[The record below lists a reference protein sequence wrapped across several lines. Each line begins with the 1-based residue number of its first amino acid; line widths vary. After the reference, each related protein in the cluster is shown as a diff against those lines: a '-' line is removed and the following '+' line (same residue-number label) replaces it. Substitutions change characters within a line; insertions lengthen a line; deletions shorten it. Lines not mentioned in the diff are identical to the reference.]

1 MSEETARPGTR
12 AGEDQVRAEL
22 AHWRG
27 AIASLDDLDA
37 VAAPAAWAML
47 EAYLRMRLRER
58 LQRAVAVLAAEGRGI
73 AVSLDAGEPVDRVW
87 QRVMGLRQHYLEVET
102 VVDFYGDAVNTR
114 TNPALG
120 AVLGGLDTIAVDS
133 MEVVLRPL
141 GIEVPPAVVYV
152 DKGMGAA
159 ILRAGVRLW
168 GPGGPSPVAAIKL
181 TRHNLGHPTALLHE
195 TGHQV
200 AHLTGWTDELGDA
213 LLEELSPQSA
223 EVAELWRSWRSE
235 IAADIH
241 AFVLAG
247 WAPVPALA
255 NVVDGTTP
263 TVHRIRAGDPHPP
276 GWLRVMLNVALC
288 RRWFGAGPWDALA
301 AAWQQRHDPG
311 RHGSAG
317 ARVAV
322 ASLPLL
328 PRVVAVCTDRPFAA
342 FKSRPIHALADP
354 RRVSPPEL
362 AALAQRA
369 GPSLLASRYLARRE
383 SLRILAC
390 LTASESPEPAVQAAA
405 VARLHK
411 WLATL
416 APNPLPRAA

>member
-1 MSEETARPGTR
+1 MTEPR
-12 AGEDQVRAEL
+12 DLQLMAEL

-27 AIASLDDLDA
+27 AAASLADLDT

-47 EAYLRMRLRER
+47 EDYLRLRLRDR
-58 LQRAVAVLAAEGRGI
+58 LLASIQAVADEGALI
-73 AVSLDAGEPVDRVW
+73 ASRLDAGSTPDVVR
-87 QRVMGLRQHYLEVET
+87 QRVLGLRSRYIQVEAI
-102 VVDFYGDAVNTR
+102 VDFYGDAINTR
-114 TNPALG
+114 TNPTLG

-133 MEVVLRPL
+133 MEVLLRPL
-141 GIEVPPAVVYV
+141 GIEVPPALVWM
-152 DKGMGAA
+152 DKGTGAA

-213 LLEELSPQSA
+213 LLEELSPQSR
-223 EVAELWRSWRSE
+223 ELAELWHSWRSE

-241 AFVLAG
+241 AFILAG

-255 NVVDGTTP
+255 NVVDGTTSA
-263 TVHRIRAGDPHPP
+263 VHRIHAGDPHPP

-301 AAWQQRHDPG
+301 AAWQQRHDPA
-311 RHGSAG
+311 RHSSAG
-317 ARVAV
+317 AWVAA
-322 ASLPLL
+322 ASVPLL
-328 PRVVAVCTDRPFAA
+328 ARVIDVCTDRPFAA
-342 FKSRPIHALADP
+342 FKGRPIHALADP

-369 GPSLLASRYLARRE
+369 GPSLLASRYLARRD
-383 SLRILAC
+383 SLRILAY
-390 LTASESPEPAVQAAA
+390 LTASQSPEPAVQAAE
-405 VARLHK
+405 VARLHQ

-416 APNPLPRAA
+416 APNSLPRAA

>member
-1 MSEETARPGTR
+1 MTEPRDG
-12 AGEDQVRAEL
+12 QLMAEL

-27 AIASLDDLDA
+27 AVASLADLDT

-47 EAYLRMRLRER
+47 EDYLRLRLRDR
-58 LQRAVAVLAAEGRGI
+58 LLASIRAVADEGAAI
-73 AVSLDAGEPVDRVW
+73 ASQLDAGETPDVARRRVL
-87 QRVMGLRQHYLEVET
+87 GLRSRYIQVEAI
-102 VVDFYGDAVNTR
+102 VDFYGDAINTR
-114 TNPALG
+114 TNPTLG

-133 MEVVLRPL
+133 MEVLLRPL
-141 GIEVPPAVVYV
+141 GIEVPPALVWM
-152 DKGMGAA
+152 DKGTGAA

-181 TRHNLGHPTALLHE
+181 TRHNLGHPTALLHA

-213 LLEELSPQSA
+213 LLEELSPRSA

-241 AFVLAG
+241 AFALAG
-247 WAPVPALA
+247 WAPIPALA
-255 NVVDGTTP
+255 NVVDGTTSA
-263 TVHRIRAGDPHPP
+263 VHRIRAGDPHPP

-311 RHGSAG
+311 QYSSAG

-328 PRVVAVCTDRPFAA
+328 PRVVAVCTDWPFAA
-342 FKSRPIHALADP
+342 FKGRPIHALADP

-390 LTASESPEPAVQAAA
+390 LTAGQSPEPAVQAAA

>member
-1 MSEETARPGTR
+1 MGDARGLSATAAARPASRLHPRRRRRGCRDRVSARRGGDAGCGPPASAGAAEQLHPGRGDRGLLRRRDQHPYQPDPGGGARRARHDRCRFDGGPASTARHRGSSR
-12 AGEDQVRAEL
+12 AR
-22 AHWRG
+22 
-27 AIASLDDLDA
+27 LDGQGHRSRH
-37 VAAPAAWAML
+37 PAC
-47 EAYLRMRLRER
+47 
-58 LQRAVAVLAAEGRGI
+58 
-73 AVSLDAGEPVDRVW
+73 
-87 QRVMGLRQHYLEVET
+87 
-102 VVDFYGDAVNTR
+102 
-114 TNPALG
+114 
-120 AVLGGLDTIAVDS
+120 
-133 MEVVLRPL
+133 
-141 GIEVPPAVVYV
+141 
-152 DKGMGAA
+152 
-159 ILRAGVRLW
+159 
-168 GPGGPSPVAAIKL
+168 
-181 TRHNLGHPTALLHE
+181 
-195 TGHQV
+195 GHQV

-213 LLEELSPQSA
+213 LLEELSPQSP

-263 TVHRIRAGDPHPP
+263 AVHRIRAGDPHPP

-301 AAWQQRHDPG
+301 EAWQQRHDPG
-311 RHGSAG
+311 RHSFAG
-317 ARVAV
+317 ARVAA

-328 PRVVAVCTDRPFAA
+328 PRVVAVCTDWPFAA
-342 FKSRPIHALADP
+342 FKGRPIHALADP
-354 RRVSPPEL
+354 RRVAPPEL

-369 GPSLLASRYLARRE
+369 GTSLLASRYLARRE

-390 LTASESPEPAVQAAA
+390 LTASQPAEPAVQAAA

>member
-1 MSEETARPGTR
+1 MTEPRDG
-12 AGEDQVRAEL
+12 QLMAEL

-27 AIASLDDLDA
+27 AVASLADLDT

-47 EAYLRMRLRER
+47 EDYLRLRLRDR
-58 LQRAVAVLAAEGRGI
+58 LLASIRAVADEGAAI
-73 AVSLDAGEPVDRVW
+73 ASQLDAGETPDVVRRRVL
-87 QRVMGLRQHYLEVET
+87 GLRSSYIQVEAI
-102 VVDFYGDAVNTR
+102 VDFYGDAINTR
-114 TNPALG
+114 TNPTLG

-133 MEVVLRPL
+133 MEVLLRPL
-141 GIEVPPAVVYV
+141 GIEVPPALVWM
-152 DKGMGAA
+152 DKGTGAA

-213 LLEELSPQSA
+213 LLEELSPQSP

-263 TVHRIRAGDPHPP
+263 AVHRIRAGDPHPP

-311 RHGSAG
+311 RHSFAG
-317 ARVAV
+317 ARVAA

-328 PRVVAVCTDRPFAA
+328 PRVVAVCTDWPFAA
-342 FKSRPIHALADP
+342 FKGRPIHALADP
-354 RRVSPPEL
+354 RRVAPPEL

-390 LTASESPEPAVQAAA
+390 LTASQSAEPAVQAAA